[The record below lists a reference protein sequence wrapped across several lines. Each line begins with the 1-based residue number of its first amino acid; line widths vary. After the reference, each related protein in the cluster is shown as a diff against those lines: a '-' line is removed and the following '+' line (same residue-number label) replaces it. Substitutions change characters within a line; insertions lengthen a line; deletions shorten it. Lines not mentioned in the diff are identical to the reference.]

1 MKQPMAR
8 QLPPDR
14 SHVGTEQRHPGS
26 MEFDALSV
34 QGCIEVLAGD
44 QQQAV
49 AAVLAA
55 APALAAFVSDVIPRM
70 MSGGRLLYAGAGTS
84 GRLGVL
90 DASECPPTFRSR
102 PDQVI
107 GVIAG
112 GDSAL
117 RTSSERMEDDP
128 RGVAA
133 EFDRL
138 SIGQQDAVVGIAAGG
153 TTPYPRGAVT
163 MAKERGA
170 LTAFL
175 TCAPCE
181 APPGCDHLLLVDTG
195 PEVITG
201 STRLKAGTATKLALN
216 CITTTLFTK
225 LGKVHGNLM
234 VDLAATNDKLVDRAV
249 RIMRTLHPELSR
261 EQGAALLEAA
271 GGSLK
276 VALVMHA
283 RGVDR
288 GEAQARLDAGQ
299 GVLRAAIER

>member
-1 MKQPMAR
+1 
-8 QLPPDR
+8 
-14 SHVGTEQRHPGS
+14 

-128 RGVAA
+128 RGIAA

-138 SIGQQDAVVGIAAGG
+138 SIGPQDAVVGIAAGG

>member
-1 MKQPMAR
+1 
-8 QLPPDR
+8 
-14 SHVGTEQRHPGS
+14 

-70 MSGGRLLYAGAGTS
+70 ISGGRLLYSGAGTS

-128 RGVAA
+128 RGIAA

-138 SIGQQDAVVGIAAGG
+138 SIGPQDAVVGIAAGG

>member
-49 AAVLAA
+49 AAVFAA

-181 APPGCDHLLLVDTG
+181 APRGCDHLLLVDTG

>member
-1 MKQPMAR
+1 
-8 QLPPDR
+8 
-14 SHVGTEQRHPGS
+14 

-55 APALAAFVSDVIPRM
+55 APALAAFVGDLIPRM

-128 RGVAA
+128 RGIAA

-138 SIGQQDAVVGIAAGG
+138 AIGARDAVVGIAAGG

-181 APPGCDHLLLVDTG
+181 APRGCDHLLLVDTG

>member
-1 MKQPMAR
+1 
-8 QLPPDR
+8 
-14 SHVGTEQRHPGS
+14 

-55 APALAAFVSDVIPRM
+55 APALAAFVGDLIPRM

-181 APPGCDHLLLVDTG
+181 APRGCDHLLLVDTG

>member
-1 MKQPMAR
+1 
-8 QLPPDR
+8 
-14 SHVGTEQRHPGS
+14 

-128 RGVAA
+128 RGIAA

-138 SIGQQDAVVGIAAGG
+138 AIGARDAVVGIAAGG

-181 APPGCDHLLLVDTG
+181 APRGCDHLLLVDTG

-283 RGVDR
+283 RGEDR

>member
-128 RGVAA
+128 RGIAV

-138 SIGQQDAVVGIAAGG
+138 SIGPQDAVVGIAAGG

-181 APPGCDHLLLVDTG
+181 APRGCDHLLLVDTG

>member
-8 QLPPDR
+8 ELPPDR

-55 APALAAFVSDVIPRM
+55 APALAAFVGDVIPRM

-102 PDQVI
+102 ADQVI

-128 RGVAA
+128 RGIAA

-138 SIGQQDAVVGIAAGG
+138 SIGPQDAVVGIAAGG

-181 APPGCDHLLLVDTG
+181 APRGCDHLLLVDTG

>member
-1 MKQPMAR
+1 MMQAMAR
-8 QLPPDR
+8 ALPPDR

-44 QQQAV
+44 QQRAID
-49 AAVLAA
+49 AVLRA
-55 APALAAFVSDVIPRM
+55 APAIAAFVTDLIPRM
-70 MSGGRLLYAGAGTS
+70 MAGGRLLYAGAGTS

-102 PDQVI
+102 ADQII

-128 RGVAA
+128 RGIAA

-138 SIGQQDAVVGIAAGG
+138 AIGALDAVVGIAAGG
-153 TTPYPRGAVT
+153 TTPYPRGAVA

-175 TCAPCE
+175 SCAPCD
-181 APPGCDHLLLVDTG
+181 APMGCDHLLLVDTG

-276 VALVMHA
+276 LALVMHA
-283 RGVDR
+283 HGLDR
-288 GEAQARLDAGQ
+288 SQAQARLDAAR
-299 GVLRAAIER
+299 GVLRAAIDR

>member
-1 MKQPMAR
+1 
-8 QLPPDR
+8 
-14 SHVGTEQRHPGS
+14 

-55 APALAAFVSDVIPRM
+55 APALAAFVGDVIPRM

-102 PDQVI
+102 ADQVI

-128 RGVAA
+128 RGIAA

-138 SIGQQDAVVGIAAGG
+138 SIGPQDAVVGIAAGG

-181 APPGCDHLLLVDTG
+181 APRGCDHLLLVDTG

>member
-8 QLPPDR
+8 ALPPDR

-26 MEFDALSV
+26 MEFDARSV
-34 QGCIEVLAGD
+34 QECIEVLAGD
-44 QQQAV
+44 QQRAID
-49 AAVLAA
+49 AVLAA
-55 APALAAFVSDVIPRM
+55 APSIAAFVTALLPRM
-70 MSGGRLLYAGAGTS
+70 LAGGRLLYAGAGTS

-102 PDQVI
+102 ADQII

-112 GDSAL
+112 GDAAL

-128 RGVAA
+128 RGIAA

-138 SIGQQDAVVGIAAGG
+138 GIGANDAVVGIAAGG

-175 TCAPCE
+175 VCAPCD
-181 APPGCDHLLLVDTG
+181 APAGCDHLLLIDTG

-249 RIMRTLHPELSR
+249 RIMRTFHPELSR
-261 EQGAALLEAA
+261 EQGAVLLEAA

-276 VALVMHA
+276 IALVMHA
-283 RGVDR
+283 NGLDR
-288 GEAQARLDAGQ
+288 AAAQARLDAAH

>member
-1 MKQPMAR
+1 
-8 QLPPDR
+8 
-14 SHVGTEQRHPGS
+14 

-128 RGVAA
+128 RGIAA

-138 SIGQQDAVVGIAAGG
+138 AIGARDAVVGIAAGG

-181 APPGCDHLLLVDTG
+181 APRGCDHLLLVDTG

>member
-1 MKQPMAR
+1 
-8 QLPPDR
+8 
-14 SHVGTEQRHPGS
+14 
-26 MEFDALSV
+26 MEFDARSV
-34 QGCIEVLAGD
+34 QECIEVLAGD
-44 QQQAV
+44 QQRAID
-49 AAVLAA
+49 AVLAA
-55 APALAAFVSDVIPRM
+55 APSIAAFVTALLPRM
-70 MSGGRLLYAGAGTS
+70 LAGGRLLYAGAGTS

-102 PDQVI
+102 ADQII

-112 GDSAL
+112 GDAAL

-128 RGVAA
+128 RGIAA

-138 SIGQQDAVVGIAAGG
+138 GIGANDAVVGIAAGG

-175 TCAPCE
+175 VCAPCD
-181 APPGCDHLLLVDTG
+181 APAGCDHLLLIDTG

-249 RIMRTLHPELSR
+249 RIMRTFHPELSR
-261 EQGAALLEAA
+261 EQGAVLLEAA

-276 VALVMHA
+276 IALVMHA
-283 RGVDR
+283 NGLDR
-288 GEAQARLDAGQ
+288 AAAQARLDAAH

>member
-1 MKQPMAR
+1 
-8 QLPPDR
+8 
-14 SHVGTEQRHPGS
+14 

-34 QGCIEVLAGD
+34 QACIEVLAGD
-44 QQQAV
+44 QRRAID
-49 AAVLAA
+49 AVLAA
-55 APALAAFVSDVIPRM
+55 APSIAAFVGELVPRM
-70 MSGGRLLYAGAGTS
+70 MGGGRVLYAGAGTS

-102 PDQVI
+102 PDQII

-128 RGVAA
+128 RGIAA
-133 EFDRL
+133 EFERL
-138 SIGQQDAVVGIAAGG
+138 SIGSHDAVLGIAAGG

-163 MAKERGA
+163 MAKQRGA

-175 TCAPCE
+175 SCAPCD
-181 APPGCDHLLLVDTG
+181 APEGCDHLLLVDTG

-249 RIMRTLHPELSR
+249 RIMRTIHPELSR
-261 EQGAALLEAA
+261 EQGAALLDAA

-276 VALVMHA
+276 TALVMHA
-283 RGVDR
+283 AKLDR
-288 GEAQARLDAGQ
+288 AAAQARLDAAC
-299 GVLRAAIER
+299 GVLRVAIAR

>member
-8 QLPPDR
+8 ELPPDR

-181 APPGCDHLLLVDTG
+181 APRGCDHLLLVDTG

-249 RIMRTLHPELSR
+249 RIMRTL
-261 EQGAALLEAA
+261 EAA

>member
-181 APPGCDHLLLVDTG
+181 APRGCDHLLLVDTG

>member
-102 PDQVI
+102 ADQVI

-128 RGVAA
+128 RGIAV

-138 SIGQQDAVVGIAAGG
+138 SIGPQDAVVGIAAGG

>member
-128 RGVAA
+128 RGIAA

-138 SIGQQDAVVGIAAGG
+138 SIGPQDAVVGIAAGG

-181 APPGCDHLLLVDTG
+181 APRGCDHLLLVDTG

>member
-8 QLPPDR
+8 ELPPDR

-34 QGCIEVLAGD
+34 QDCIEVLADD

-49 AAVLAA
+49 AAVRAA
-55 APALAAFVSDVIPRM
+55 APAIAAFVSDVIPRM
-70 MSGGRLLYAGAGTS
+70 RAGGRLLYAGAGTS

-102 PDQVI
+102 ADQVI

-128 RGVAA
+128 RGIAA
-133 EFDRL
+133 EFERLAIGDR
-138 SIGQQDAVVGIAAGG
+138 DAVVGIAAGG

-163 MAKERGA
+163 LAKERGA

-175 TCAPCE
+175 TCAPCD
-181 APPGCDHLLLVDTG
+181 APPGCDHLLLVETG

-201 STRLKAGTATKLALN
+201 STRLKAGTATKIALN
-216 CITTTLFTK
+216 CITTSLFTK

-261 EQGAALLEAA
+261 EEGAALLEAA

-276 VALVMHA
+276 VALVM
-283 RGVDR
+283 RGCGVDR
-288 GEAQARLDAGQ
+288 GQAQARLDAGQ
-299 GVLRAAIER
+299 GVLRAALDR

>member
-128 RGVAA
+128 RGIAV

-138 SIGQQDAVVGIAAGG
+138 SIGPQDAVVGIAAGG

-181 APPGCDHLLLVDTG
+181 APRGCDHLLLVDTG
-195 PEVITG
+195 PDVITG

-283 RGVDR
+283 QGVDR

>member
-1 MKQPMAR
+1 MAR
-8 QLPPDR
+8 ALPPDR

-26 MEFDALSV
+26 LEFDALSV
-34 QGCIEVLAGD
+34 RGCIEVLAGD
-44 QQQAV
+44 QLRAV
-49 AAVLAA
+49 DAVLAA
-55 APALAAFVSDVIPRM
+55 APAIAAFVTELIPRM
-70 MSGGRLLYAGAGTS
+70 MAGGRLLYAGAGTS

-102 PDQVI
+102 ADQVI

-128 RGVAA
+128 RGIAA

-138 SIGQQDAVVGIAAGG
+138 AIGAQDAVVGIAAGG

-163 MAKERGA
+163 MAKQRGA

-175 TCAPCE
+175 SCAPCD
-181 APPGCDHLLLVDTG
+181 APAGCDHLLLIGTG

-249 RIMRTLHPELSR
+249 RIMRTMHPELSR
-261 EQGAALLEAA
+261 EQGAALLDAA

-276 VALVMHA
+276 IALVMHA
-283 RGVDR
+283 SGLDR
-288 GEAQARLDAGQ
+288 AAAQARLDAAH

>member
-1 MKQPMAR
+1 
-8 QLPPDR
+8 
-14 SHVGTEQRHPGS
+14 

-55 APALAAFVSDVIPRM
+55 APALAAFVGDVIPRM

-102 PDQVI
+102 ADQVI

-181 APPGCDHLLLVDTG
+181 APRGCDHLLLVDTG

>member
-1 MKQPMAR
+1 
-8 QLPPDR
+8 
-14 SHVGTEQRHPGS
+14 

-181 APPGCDHLLLVDTG
+181 APRGCDHLLLVDTG

-288 GEAQARLDAGQ
+288 DEAQARLDAGQ

>member
-1 MKQPMAR
+1 
-8 QLPPDR
+8 
-14 SHVGTEQRHPGS
+14 

-55 APALAAFVSDVIPRM
+55 APALAAFVGDVIPRM

-102 PDQVI
+102 ADQVI

-128 RGVAA
+128 RGIAA

-138 SIGQQDAVVGIAAGG
+138 SIGPQDAVVGIAAGG

-181 APPGCDHLLLVDTG
+181 APRGCDHLLLVDTG

-249 RIMRTLHPELSR
+249 RIMRTLHPGLSR

-283 RGVDR
+283 LGVDR
-288 GEAQARLDAGQ
+288 AEAQARLDAGQ

>member
-1 MKQPMAR
+1 
-8 QLPPDR
+8 
-14 SHVGTEQRHPGS
+14 

-102 PDQVI
+102 PGQVI

-181 APPGCDHLLLVDTG
+181 APRGCDHLLLVDTG

>member
-1 MKQPMAR
+1 MAR

-181 APPGCDHLLLVDTG
+181 APRGCDHLLLVDTG

>member
-34 QGCIEVLAGD
+34 QGCIEVMAED
-44 QQQAV
+44 QRRAV
-49 AAVLAA
+49 EAVLRA
-55 APALAAFVSDVIPRM
+55 APAIAAFVEALVPRM
-70 MSGGRLLYAGAGTS
+70 RDGGRLLYAGAGTS

-102 PDQVI
+102 ADQVI

-128 RGVAA
+128 RGIAA

-138 SIGQQDAVVGIAAGG
+138 SIGPQDAVVGIAAGG

-181 APPGCDHLLLVDTG
+181 APRGCDHLLLVDTG

-249 RIMRTLHPELSR
+249 RIMRTLHPGLSR

-283 RGVDR
+283 LGVDR
-288 GEAQARLDAGQ
+288 AEAQARLDAGQ

>member
-1 MKQPMAR
+1 MNPAMA
-8 QLPPDR
+8 QTLPPDR

-26 MEFDALSV
+26 MEFDGLGV
-34 QGCIEVLAGD
+34 LGCIEVMAED
-44 QQQAV
+44 QRRAVEAV
-49 AAVLAA
+49 ARA
-55 APALAAFVSDVIPRM
+55 APAIAAFVEALVPRM
-70 MSGGRLLYAGAGTS
+70 RDGGRLLYAGAGTS

-128 RGVAA
+128 AGIAA

-138 SIGQQDAVVGIAAGG
+138 SIGPLDAVVGIAAGG

-163 MAKERGA
+163 MAKARGA

-175 TCAPCE
+175 SCAPCD
-181 APPGCDHLLLVDTG
+181 PPAGCDHLLLVETG
-195 PEVITG
+195 AEVITG
-201 STRLKAGTATKLALN
+201 STRLKAGTATKIALN
-216 CITTTLFTK
+216 CITTTLFTQ

-249 RIMRTLHPELSR
+249 RILRTLHPALSR
-261 EQGAALLEAA
+261 EAAAAVLDAA

-283 RGVDR
+283 CGTDR
-288 GEAQARLDAGQ
+288 AAAQARLEAARGI
-299 GVLRAAIER
+299 LRAAIAG

>member
-1 MKQPMAR
+1 
-8 QLPPDR
+8 
-14 SHVGTEQRHPGS
+14 

-181 APPGCDHLLLVDTG
+181 APRGCDHLLLVDTG

-283 RGVDR
+283 LGVDR

>member
-1 MKQPMAR
+1 
-8 QLPPDR
+8 
-14 SHVGTEQRHPGS
+14 

-49 AAVLAA
+49 AAVLTA
-55 APALAAFVSDVIPRM
+55 APALAAFVGDVIPRM

-102 PDQVI
+102 ADQVI

-128 RGVAA
+128 RGIAA

-138 SIGQQDAVVGIAAGG
+138 SIGPQDAVVGIAAGG

>member
-8 QLPPDR
+8 ELPPDR

-55 APALAAFVSDVIPRM
+55 APALAAFVGDVIPRM

-102 PDQVI
+102 ADQVI

-128 RGVAA
+128 RGIAA

-138 SIGQQDAVVGIAAGG
+138 SIGPQDAVVGIAAGG

-249 RIMRTLHPELSR
+249 RIMRTLHPALSR

-283 RGVDR
+283 LGVDR

>member
-8 QLPPDR
+8 ELPPDR

-102 PDQVI
+102 ADQVI

-128 RGVAA
+128 RGIAV

-138 SIGQQDAVVGIAAGG
+138 SIGPQDAVVGIAAGG

-181 APPGCDHLLLVDTG
+181 APRGCDHLLLVDTG

-249 RIMRTLHPELSR
+249 RIMRTLHPGLSR

-283 RGVDR
+283 LGVDR

>member
-1 MKQPMAR
+1 
-8 QLPPDR
+8 
-14 SHVGTEQRHPGS
+14 

-55 APALAAFVSDVIPRM
+55 APALAAFVGDVIPRM

-102 PDQVI
+102 ADQVI

-128 RGVAA
+128 RGIAV

-138 SIGQQDAVVGIAAGG
+138 SIGPQDAVVGIAAGG

-175 TCAPCE
+175 SCAPCE

-249 RIMRTLHPELSR
+249 RIMRTLHPGLSR

-283 RGVDR
+283 LGVDR

>member
-1 MKQPMAR
+1 MMQAMAR
-8 QLPPDR
+8 ALPPDR

-26 MEFDALSV
+26 LEFDALSV
-34 QGCIEVLAGD
+34 QDCIEVLAGD
-44 QQQAV
+44 QQRAID
-49 AAVLAA
+49 AVLRA
-55 APALAAFVSDVIPRM
+55 APAIAAFVTDLIPRM
-70 MSGGRLLYAGAGTS
+70 MAGGRLLYAGAGTS

-102 PDQVI
+102 ADQII

-128 RGVAA
+128 RGIAA

-138 SIGQQDAVVGIAAGG
+138 AIGALDAVVGIAAGG

-175 TCAPCE
+175 SCAPCD
-181 APPGCDHLLLVDTG
+181 APMGCDHLLLVDTG

-276 VALVMHA
+276 LALVMHA
-283 RGVDR
+283 HGLDR
-288 GEAQARLDAGQ
+288 SQAQARLDAAR
-299 GVLRAAIER
+299 GVLRAAIDR

>member
-128 RGVAA
+128 RGIAA

-138 SIGQQDAVVGIAAGG
+138 AIGARDAVVGIAAGG

-181 APPGCDHLLLVDTG
+181 APRGCDHLLLVDTG

-283 RGVDR
+283 RGEDR

>member
-1 MKQPMAR
+1 
-8 QLPPDR
+8 
-14 SHVGTEQRHPGS
+14 

-128 RGVAA
+128 RGIAV

-138 SIGQQDAVVGIAAGG
+138 SIGPQDAVVGIAAGG

-181 APPGCDHLLLVDTG
+181 APRGCDHLLLVDTG